1 MNQEVAKAI
10 AELRKAFEPSEIT
23 VSEDAE
29 GGAYV
34 IVETVTIGNRHQ
46 PPQTWLGGHIPALY
60 PAADI
65 YPVFMGADVRLA
77 SGAEYQAPVTRGHSF
92 QGRPAIQISRRNN
105 QIHLASQTAVA
116 KFTKILH
123 FLDTL

>member
-1 MNQEVAKAI
+1 MNQDVAKAV
-10 AELRKAFEPSEIT
+10 ADMRNAFGPSEIT
-23 VSEDAE
+23 VSEDGE

-34 IVETVTIGNRHQ
+34 ILETATIGNRYQ
-46 PPQTWLGGHIPALY
+46 PEQTWLGGHIPALY

-77 SGAEYQAPVTRGHSF
+77 SGAEFQAPVTRGHTF

-105 QIHLASQTAVA
+105 QIHLAAQTAVA
-116 KFTKILH
+116 KFSKILH